1 MSSNQPAVNQ
11 GKLVNEAPEQIIS
24 AQLKYEIDYNNATL
38 VIISTGL
45 GQVPAVGFVLSAL
58 VEIFWPSSQQDVW
71 AEIESKV
78 EQLVD
83 QKISDLVYRQVEE
96 SLTGLHNNLNEYL
109 WAVQNTRDKNLIT
122 QKFNIAHGHF
132 IQELPHFQS
141 KGYELLLL
149 PLFTQFAN
157 LHLSLLRDGV
167 LYGADWGWSEDIQL
181 HQREQITQTIEQ
193 YTTYTNQVYTNALN
207 DTKSKAPSNKYFTE
221 PFNTINRFTREM
233 TLTVLDFKTLWSYYD
248 PTLYPAPVKIYL
260 DREIYSDAVGTADD
274 SGPIQLPSPP
284 TKPITKIEV
293 WSWDRIDA
301 CQVTYEQGGG
311 PDGVTQTPRMG
322 NKDGGAA
329 NVFDLTKLGP
339 VTGVKTQSGTILDA
353 WWFTFSD
360 GSTSI
365 RLGGDSGSYK
375 NYFSYPDEILS
386 SIKIM
391 GVSNYF
397 KSADC
402 AVFGFKFKQET
413 TIPEFAVLRTMYVAS
428 PAKISAQ
435 ELARYVGAEE
445 VDKLGAR
452 IQEWSELYQWDAMR
466 QTRWEKIRTEIE
478 LRHP

>member
-1 MSSNQPAVNQ
+1 MMSSNQQAVNQ
-11 GKLVNEAPEQIIS
+11 GQLVNEVPEL
-24 AQLKYEIDYNNATL
+24 AQLKYEIDYNNAAL

-83 QKISDLVYRQVEE
+83 QKISDLVYKQVEE
-96 SLTGLHNNLNEYL
+96 SLMGLHNNLNEYL
-109 WAVQNTRDKNLIT
+109 WAVQHTQDKNLIT

-167 LYGADWGWSEDIQL
+167 LYGADWGWSEDIQR
-181 HQREQITQTIEQ
+181 HQHEQITTTIEQ
-193 YTTYTNQVYTNALN
+193 YTTYTDEIYTNALN
-207 DTKSKAPSNKYFTE
+207 DTKSKAPSNKHFTE

-248 PTLYPAPVKIYL
+248 PTLYPDPVQIYL
-260 DREIYSDAVGTADD
+260 DREIYSDAIGTADD
-274 SGPIQLPSPP
+274 SGPIHLPSPP
-284 TKPITKIEV
+284 TTPITKIEV
-293 WSWDRIDA
+293 WSGTRIDA

-329 NVFDLTKLGP
+329 NVFDLTTLGP

-397 KSADC
+397 KTADC
-402 AVFGFKFKQET
+402 AVFGFKFNQAS
-413 TIPEFAVLRTMYVAS
+413 TIPESAVLRTMYVAS
-428 PAKISAQ
+428 PAKMSPQ
-435 ELARYVGAEE
+435 ELARYVGAED
-445 VDKLGAR
+445 VDKLGAC

-466 QTRWEKIRTEIE
+466 QARWEKIGMTIE
-478 LRHP
+478 LSQP